1 GEGNPDRPYI
11 AYALHDSRHP
21 DHVTQAN
28 NKRNVIRTPANNKL
42 RMEDERGKE
51 HIKLSTEYGGKSQ
64 LNLGHLVDGSRQR
77 RGEGFELRTDQW
89 GAIRAGKGLF
99 ISAEKRERASSAQLD
114 MKEAIAQLE
123 QALHQ
128 AESLRAAAETAQAE
142 LADVERQ
149 KALLTETLDA
159 LKQQAIVLSAPEGI
173 AQVTPKNLQI
183 SAGENVT
190 VTSGGSTDM
199 SVLKK
204 FTVAAGERISL
215 YAQKAGMKLF
225 AARGKVELQ
234 AQGDEMALDALK
246 DVQIRSSEGRIII
259 SAKKEIILSSGGGY
273 LRIGNGE
280 VESGAPDKI
289 IQRAAVWQKF
299 SGQSASQMFN
309 QYQQGDYELQ
319 PQMAWVGSGEPV
331 AGQQVALHGESGN
344 STLTTAASGET
355 DKQNL
360 LYVDSVKAILKN
372 KEKDV

>member
-1 GEGNPDRPYI
+1 
-11 AYALHDSRHP
+11 
-21 DHVTQAN
+21 
-28 NKRNVIRTPANNKL
+28 
-42 RMEDERGKE
+42 
-51 HIKLSTEYGGKSQ
+51 STEYGGKSQ
-64 LNLGHLVDGSRQR
+64 LNLGHLVDGSREQ

-89 GAIRAGKGLF
+89 GAIRAGKGIF
-99 ISAEKRERASSAQLD
+99 ISAERRERAGSEQLD
-114 MKEAIAQLE
+114 MQEAIAQLE
-123 QALHQ
+123 QALHL

-149 KALLTETLDA
+149 KTLLTESLEE
-159 LKQQAIVLSAPEGI
+159 LKQAALLLSAPAGI
-173 AQVTPKNLQI
+173 AQITPKSVQL
-183 SAGENVT
+183 SAGENLT
-190 VTSGGSTDM
+190 ATSGENTDF
-199 SVLKK
+199 SALKR

-225 AARGKVELQ
+225 ASRGKVELQ

-299 SGQSASQMFN
+299 NGQSASQVFN

-319 PQMAWVGSGEPV
+319 PKMVWIGSDDPV
-331 AGQQVALHGESGN
+331 PGQPVVLSGESGN
-344 STLTTAASGET
+344 STLITSASGET
-355 DKQNL
+355 DKQNQ
-360 LYVDSVKAILKN
+360 LYVDSVKAILK
-372 KEKDV
+372 KEERDV